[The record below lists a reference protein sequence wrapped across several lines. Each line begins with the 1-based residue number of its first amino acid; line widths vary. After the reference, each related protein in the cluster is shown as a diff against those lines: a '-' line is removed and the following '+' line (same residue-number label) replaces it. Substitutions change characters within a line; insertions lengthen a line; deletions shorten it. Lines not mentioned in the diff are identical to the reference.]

1 MKMILAFIRP
11 HKIDDVKAALSEV
24 GIQGMSVSEIKGF
37 GRTKGK
43 AEVFR
48 GSAYQVDF
56 VPKLRIEVVVPEQH
70 VQQVLDSLERSAKTG
85 KIGDGKV
92 FVLSV
97 EDAMRIRT
105 GEKGEAAI

>member
-1 MKMILAFIRP
+1 MKMILAYIRP
-11 HKIDDVKAALSEV
+11 HKIDEVKAALSEV
-24 GIQGMSVSEIKGF
+24 GIQGMSISETKGF

-43 AEVFR
+43 GEVFR

-56 VPKLRIEVVVPEQH
+56 VPKLRIEVVVTEQH

-97 EDAMRIRT
+97 EEAMRIRT

>member
-1 MKMILAFIRP
+1 MKMIVAYIRP

-24 GIQGMSVSEIKGF
+24 GIQGMSISEVKGF

-48 GSAYQVDF
+48 GSAYEVDF
-56 VPKLRIEVVVPEQH
+56 VPKLRIEVVVTEQH

-97 EDAMRIRT
+97 EEAMRIRT

>member
-56 VPKLRIEVVVPEQH
+56 VPKLRIEVVVTEQH

-105 GEKGEAAI
+105 GEKGETAI

>member
-56 VPKLRIEVVVPEQH
+56 VPKLRIEVVVTEQQ

-105 GEKGEAAI
+105 GEKGETAI

>member
-1 MKMILAFIRP
+1 
-11 HKIDDVKAALSEV
+11 
-24 GIQGMSVSEIKGF
+24 MSVSEIKGF

-43 AEVFR
+43 SEVFR

-56 VPKLRIEVVVPEQH
+56 VPKLRIEVVVTEPH

-97 EDAMRIRT
+97 EEAMRIRT